1 MRLSTILSIN
11 TVIVL
16 GFLACLQR
24 CETGGGSGQLGK
36 DIDKSA
42 CTARGGIYDPDS
54 GRCLR

>member
-24 CETGGGSGQLGK
+24 CETGGSGQLGK
-36 DIDKSA
+36 DIAKSA

-54 GRCLR
+54 RRCLR